1 MNGGMV
7 DARVGSTLEF
17 QVRQAA
23 ELALMVAVCPRP
35 GVTVE
40 EVFDVRLDGAPVQVR
55 PVAGGHYLAVGPGLL
70 HIDYSAAV
78 TVRHGGP
85 ERIDLG
91 QRIAATR
98 PSRYC
103 PSDRLVWFAARE
115 FQRFAPS
122 HADTVAGIVDYVHRH
137 TRYEAGTSTGTTD
150 ATETL
155 LSGTGVCRDF
165 AHLVAALARSVNI
178 PARTAAVYAPG
189 LSPMDFHAVVEVAVD
204 GEWRVVD
211 ATGLAPRQSLVRI
224 ATGADAAE
232 TAFASVLTGEAEL
245 TFMEVR
251 AVTVGNLPTDDGHG
265 VVHLP

>member
-1 MNGGMV
+1 MV
-7 DARVGSTLEF
+7 DAHVGSTLEF
-17 QVRQAA
+17 EVRQAA
-23 ELALMVAVCPRP
+23 EVQLMVAVCPRP
-35 GVTVE
+35 GVTVGE
-40 EVFDVRLDGAPVQVR
+40 AFDVRLDGVPVEVR
-55 PVAGGHYLAVGPGLL
+55 PVAGGHYVTAGPGLL
-70 HIDYSAAV
+70 HIDYTAAV
-78 TVRHGGP
+78 TVRRGPP
-85 ERIDLG
+85 ERLDLG

-103 PSDRLVWFAARE
+103 PSDRLAGFAARE

-204 GEWRVVD
+204 DVWRVVD
-211 ATGLAPRQSLVRI
+211 ATGLAPRQSLIRI

-232 TAFASVLTGEAEL
+232 TAFASVLTGDAEL

-251 AVTVGNLPTDDGHG
+251 AVTAGDLPADDGQG
-265 VVHLP
+265 VIHLP